1 MKTKDVIK
9 LLQQADPTGEVEV
22 CVGNVDIHCIYQEEA
37 YYDGALQ
44 VLIRDD
50 NKQGYNITGGK
61 YVRKG
66 NKVQIIPL
74 SITDIVWNE
83 DDGPEVTIDYSE
95 LSEYQAE
102 RAKKIHESIRKKNKE
117 IINEVNLEIFQDWVK
132 KKALILSPAELED
145 VDGLAKDF
153 FLNNDVNCKVGKV
166 PLGKSVK
173 DIMEEQWDKNYELFL
188 ADGYNLKIKKITPV
202 ESNP

>member
-44 VLIRDD
+44 VLIRDS
-50 NKQGYNITGGK
+50 NKNCYNVIGGK

-66 NKVQIIPL
+66 NKVQIVPL

-83 DDGPEVTIDYSE
+83 YEQSPVTIDYSE
-95 LSEYQAE
+95 LNEYQAE
-102 RAKKIHESIRKKNKE
+102 RAKKIHESIRKKSKE
-117 IINEVNLEIFQDWVK
+117 ITKEVDLGIFQDWVK
-132 KKALILSPAELED
+132 KKAVILSPAELED
-145 VDGLAKDF
+145 VDGIAKSF

-173 DIMEEQWDKNYELFL
+173 DIMEEQWNKNYELFL
-188 ADGYNLKIKKITPV
+188 EDGYNLQIRKIIPA
-202 ESNP
+202 ELNP